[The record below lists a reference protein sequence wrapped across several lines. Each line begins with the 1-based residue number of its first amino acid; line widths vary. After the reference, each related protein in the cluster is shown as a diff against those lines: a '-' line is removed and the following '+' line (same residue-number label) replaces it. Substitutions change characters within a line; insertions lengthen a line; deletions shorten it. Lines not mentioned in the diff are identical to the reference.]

1 MGIVRRIMKTPEQG
15 AATSLLVATDPS
27 LDGVSGGYF
36 ADSKRADGTLNR
48 AAQDDDFARALWDRS
63 ETLVGSSAS

>member
-1 MGIVRRIMKTPEQG
+1 
-15 AATSLLVATDPS
+15 VATDPG

-36 ADSKRADGTLNR
+36 ANSKRADGTLNK
-48 AAQDDDFARALWDRS
+48 AARNDDFARALWDRS